1 MISLEI
7 CIDATNVTD
16 TAQDVGAAYAGGAA
30 TVELCADLATQGLTP
45 ANALVRVAR
54 AAFGQRRG
62 LMVMVRPRAGD
73 FVYTP
78 AEVALMQTQ
87 IEQVAEAG
95 ADGVV
100 FGLLVP
106 TATGYAIDLPN
117 TALLTQAAKRLGLKV
132 TFHRA
137 FDELSIQP
145 HAHEWLD
152 QLIALGVDRVLT
164 CGAALASGKR
174 AADCGA
180 WLADLITHARGYIEV
195 VIAGGIA
202 AANVP
207 TLLAQLPKPAVG
219 AKSPFSLH
227 SHSGA
232 CDPVTRRI
240 SLAMIEKLKAALNNE
255 PDYTLRPHQPGDIG
269 WVISRHGALYHQ
281 EYGWDIRFEALVA
294 QIGADFINQ
303 FDPTYERCWIAERH
317 GQPVGA
323 VFLVK
328 KDAQTAKLRLL
339 LVEPSARGLGIGKR
353 LVDECAIFARQVG
366 YKKIVL
372 WTNSVLT
379 AARGIYQAAGYRL
392 IESEPHHSFGVDLI
406 GETWELDLV

>member
-7 CIDATNVTD
+7 CIDAANAVD

-45 ANALVRVAR
+45 AHELVRVAR
-54 AAFGQRRG
+54 VAFGRRHG
-62 LMVMVRPRAGD
+62 LMVMIRPRAGD

-78 AEVALMQTQ
+78 HEVALMQTQ
-87 IEQVAEAG
+87 IEQAAEAG

-106 TATGYAIDLPN
+106 TATSYAIDLPN
-117 TALLTQAAKRLGLKV
+117 TALLTNTAKRLGLKV

-137 FDELSIQP
+137 FDELPKP
-145 HAHEWLD
+145 HVHAWLD

-180 WLADLITHARGYIEV
+180 CLADLIAHARGRIEI
-195 VIAGGIA
+195 VIAGGVMVSNLPA
-202 AANVP
+202 
-207 TLLAQLPKPAVG
+207 LLAQLPKPAAG
-219 AKSPFSLH
+219 AKPTFSVH

-240 SLAMIEKLKAALNNE
+240 SISMIEKLKAALDSE
-255 PDYTLRPHQPGDIG
+255 PAYTLRPHQPGDIG

-294 QIGADFINQ
+294 QIGADFINR
-303 FDPTYERCWIAERH
+303 FDPHYERCWIAERH